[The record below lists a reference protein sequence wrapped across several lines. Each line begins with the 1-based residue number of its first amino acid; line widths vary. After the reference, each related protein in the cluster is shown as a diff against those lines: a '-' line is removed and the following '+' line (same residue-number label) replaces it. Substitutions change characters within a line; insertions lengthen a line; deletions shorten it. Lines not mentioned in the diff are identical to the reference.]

1 MKKLEVIVLLSIYN
15 GEKFLNKQ
23 LESLFKQKTSCNIT
37 IYYRDDGSTDKS
49 MDIIESWKKYLSI
62 IECPSSRKQNLG
74 PALSFWEL
82 MNTAP
87 DADFYTFCDQDDI
100 WYENKIEKAVRSIC
114 DKKDAVLYCSNCNII
129 DENDKLIKKLYQEQ
143 RPILTL
149 EAQLVSGAMQG
160 CAMLFNKKLLNIIK
174 ESKISNI
181 PMHDI
186 VIMYIALI
194 NGTVIYEHNPLFG
207 YRMHSNNV
215 VAKDNKKFSERLK
228 ATYQLWFEDGK
239 KYPIQ
244 DMASDLIKNYS
255 NILKDEDMV
264 YLRLLEN
271 YKKSII
277 KKIKIITDKK
287 TQSVNSKGL
296 RSFKIRILLGI
307 L

>member
-1 MKKLEVIVLLSIYN
+1 MKELEVVILLSIYN

-23 LESLFKQKTSCNIT
+23 LESLFKQKTRCNIT

-49 MDIIESWKKYLSI
+49 MDIIKYWEKRLSI
-62 IECPSSRKQNLG
+62 IECPTSRKQNLG

-82 MNTAP
+82 INTAP
-87 DADFYTFCDQDDI
+87 DADFYAFCDQDDI
-100 WYENKIEKAVRSIC
+100 WYENKIEKAVTSIC

-129 DENDKLIKKLYQEQ
+129 DENGELIKKSYQIQ

-149 EAQLVSGAMQG
+149 EAQLVSGSMQG

-194 NGTVIYEHNPLFG
+194 NGSVIYEHDALFG

-215 VAKDNKKFSERLK
+215 VAKDNNTFSERLK
-228 ATYQLWFEDGK
+228 STYQLWFDAGK

-255 NILKDEDMV
+255 NVLKDEDIE
-264 YLRLLEN
+264 YLRLLEK
-271 YKKSII
+271 YKRNII
-277 KKIKIITDKK
+277 KKIKIITNKK
-287 TQSVNSKGL
+287 TQSANSKGL